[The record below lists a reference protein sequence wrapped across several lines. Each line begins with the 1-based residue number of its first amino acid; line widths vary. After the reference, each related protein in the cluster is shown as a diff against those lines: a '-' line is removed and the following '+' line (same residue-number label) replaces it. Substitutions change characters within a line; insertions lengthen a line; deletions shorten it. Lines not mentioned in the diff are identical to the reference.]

1 MIASTRTVWV
11 ASLVVLAAVAVS
23 RPVWAESR
31 NQIRAITFSED
42 SGTTK
47 VRISG
52 SEVATFT
59 VYKLERPSR
68 VVLDVARAEL
78 SDELRGHEAGVSL
91 AANTWAV
98 GAVGAQPLVD
108 SGSGVRVIV
117 ALARPGRYD
126 VKIDGKD
133 LLVLVT
139 ARDAAPAGGNDAETK
154 KAQAAAADAQ
164 RASAI
169 ARADAEQSQRALAVA
184 ERSKTDAE
192 RSRLAAEQSKAAA
205 EKAQKEAEREASL
218 AKTSA
223 TSAQKEAERLRAVAA
238 EQAARAQRAEQQAA
252 AAAAGDRKRDEAAAA
267 ARKEAQRAQAE
278 AEAARVAA
286 VAAQKEMERTRAA
299 AEEAKRSGQLELERE
314 RKALAALRA
323 TVEADRQ
330 EVSAQRAQ
338 LAKDNSDAERLRGEA
353 KAAREEAARVRSEA
367 EAAQRAVAQAR
378 KEAEAAHKAANAE
391 RKEVSSLRAAA
402 QAKLDDAEKKLDD
415 ANAKLGAA
423 NAQLASLDQKTAA
436 ARRLQEEAQA
446 TAQKAAAQ
454 KAAAEK
460 AELAASAAQKAAE
473 AEVARAVAAA
483 EKSKSAAAS
492 AAQADKSSA
501 ASERERLARE
511 AAAAEAR
518 LAEVRQKAAA
528 AEEDRARAE
537 KAAALAKAE
546 LEAKQRSLTSLEAQ
560 RQGTEQ
566 KIRDAA
572 TRQARAEAAALSAG
586 ERKQRAEAEAL
597 SAERTKQANEAAAKQ
612 AEAQRVAAET
622 ASRAT
627 EEQRLAALAASRAA
641 ETQRAAA
648 EDALAELAERRRQAD
663 RAAAALEERRAAA
676 AKAEAKQAKAAE
688 ADRQSSD
695 RASKSER
702 ERAAALATRLA
713 AERQRAEDELRERT
727 AAVKEQ
733 SKEVDRLKQAAA
745 AARADAE
752 REENRRTQLAERRA
766 AEERELERLRKQVA
780 SAAVAPA
787 PAPVLASPVAPRNPS
802 ATLVAMAPTR
812 AAAPR
817 PIAPPKAAPSPAAP
831 APAAKAV
838 ATVTDISFHADDLEP
853 RIDIAIRGD
862 AEVRQGPITD
872 RRVELIIDDAQL
884 ADKLER
890 KLDVTRFGGAL
901 RSISSFRDR
910 KVSGRIHLVVD
921 LATPVTPTLS
931 RRGDIVGWRFAASP
945 VAQPARR
952 APRTQNI
959 PPPVIGGFGS
969 GASTP
974 IAQQTVTQVNNRRRK
989 VYRGP
994 TVELDF
1000 KEAPIHDL
1008 LRLLSDVG
1016 KVNIVVPDEVDAKV
1030 TVRMKRVPW
1039 DQALE
1044 VILASKGL
1052 WYRQEGNLIRV
1063 AQRKALDEEDEAE
1076 AARRAAAVQ
1085 AEAPR
1090 PDVIT
1095 LNYASAEALRTKL
1108 APLLSPKGKIEV
1120 DERTNALLVNDVRA
1134 NREEIR
1140 ALALQLDTQTP
1151 QISIE
1156 ARIVEARSTF
1166 TREIG
1171 VQWGGR
1177 ATAGPDGGNATGLLF
1192 PSSIGLAGGAEDD
1205 ATIRS
1210 GVATPSDFAV
1220 NLPAAVGSGAGGALG
1235 ISLGSIGGN
1244 YNINLRLSALEGTGS
1259 VRIVSAPKITVLN
1272 NTEAKI
1278 SQGVSIPI
1286 QVLSAQGTNTVFVP
1300 ADLALTVKPY
1310 VSLRDCAIAMEL
1322 NVTKNEP
1329 DFVNTGA
1336 RGDPTILR
1344 KEARTT
1350 LLVNDGETSVLGGIY
1365 TRNAG
1370 LAYAKVPFFGD
1381 LPVLGWLFK
1390 NRSENDSRTEVLV
1403 FITPKITNKA
1413 FLRCQNEPK

>member
-47 VRISG
+47 VRIAG

-98 GAVGAQPLVD
+98 GTVGAQPLVD
-108 SGSGVRVIV
+108 GGNGVRVIV
-117 ALARPGRYD
+117 ALARSGRYD

-154 KAQAAAADAQ
+154 KAQAAAANA
-164 RASAI
+164 
-169 ARADAEQSQRALAVA
+169 QRALAVA
-184 ERSKTDAE
+184 EQSKTDAE
-192 RSRLAAEQSKAAA
+192 RSRVAAEQSKSVA
-205 EKAQKEAEREASL
+205 EKAQKEAEREAQL
-218 AKTSA
+218 AKSSA

-238 EQAARAQRAEQQAA
+238 EQAARAERAEKQAQA
-252 AAAAGDRKRDEAAAA
+252 SAAGDRKREDAAAT
-267 ARKEAQRAQAE
+267 ARKDAARAQAD

-286 VAAQKEMERTRAA
+286 AAAQSAATAAQQELERTRVA
-299 AEEAKRSGQLELERE
+299 AEEAKRKGQQELERD
-314 RKALAALRA
+314 RKALAAERA
-323 TVEADRQ
+323 AVEAERQ
-330 EVSAQRAQ
+330 QVSAQKAQ
-338 LAKDNSDAERLRGEA
+338 LAKDSGDAEKLRAEA
-353 KAAREEAARVRSEA
+353 KAARDEAARVRSEA
-367 EAAQRAVAQAR
+367 EAAQRAVAEAR
-378 KEAEAAHKAANAE
+378 KEADAAHKAAAAE
-391 RKEVSSLRAAA
+391 RKEVSSLRQAA
-402 QAKLDDAEKKLDD
+402 QAKLDDAEKKLGD
-415 ANAKLGAA
+415 ANAKLDAA
-423 NAQLASLDQKTAA
+423 NAQLATLDQKTAA
-436 ARRLQEEAQA
+436 ARQLQTEAQA
-446 TAQKAAAQ
+446 VAQRAAAQ
-454 KAAAEK
+454 KAAAEQ
-460 AELAASAAQKAAE
+460 AEVAASRAQKAAE

-483 EKSKSAAAS
+483 EQSKSASASAAKADKSAAA
-492 AAQADKSSA
+492 A
-501 ASERERLARE
+501 ERERLARE
-511 AAAAEAR
+511 AQAAEAR

-528 AEEDRARAE
+528 AEADRSKAE
-537 KAAALAKAE
+537 KAAAVAKAE
-546 LEAKQRSLTSLEAQ
+546 LDDKQKALSSLEAQ
-560 RQGTEQ
+560 RQGTEE

-572 TRQARAEAAALSAG
+572 TRQARAEAAAHSAG
-586 ERKQRAEAEAL
+586 ERKQKAESEAL
-597 SAERTKQANEAAAKQ
+597 SAERTKVAAEAAAKQ
-612 AEAQRVAAET
+612 AAAQRIAAET
-622 ASRAT
+622 ASRAA
-627 EEQRLAALAASRAA
+627 EEQRVAAEAASRAA

-648 EDALAELAERRRQAD
+648 EGALAELADRRRQAA
-663 RAAAALEERRAAA
+663 RAETELEARRTAA
-676 AKAEAKQAKAAE
+676 AKAEAAQAKAAQ
-688 ADRQSSD
+688 ADRQKTD
-695 RASKSER
+695 RASKAER
-702 ERAAALATRLA
+702 ERATAEATRLA

-727 AAVKEQ
+727 AAVKDQ
-733 SKEVDRLKQAAA
+733 AKEVDRLKAAA
-745 AARADAE
+745 ATARAEAE
-752 REENRRTQLAERRA
+752 REENRRTQLAERRV

-780 SAAVAPA
+780 TAAATPA
-787 PAPVLASPVAPRNPS
+787 PARAAATPAPRNS
-802 ATLVAMAPTR
+802 NATLVAMAPTR
-812 AAAPR
+812 AATP
-817 PIAPPKAAPSPAAP
+817 PAPPPAKAAPIAPAAP
-831 APAAKAV
+831 AAKL
-838 ATVTDISFHADDLEP
+838 ATVTDISFHADDVAP
-853 RIDIAIRGD
+853 RIDIAISGEAD
-862 AEVRQGPITD
+862 VREGAVTA
-872 RRVELIIDDAQL
+872 RRAELIIDDVKL
-884 ADKLER
+884 ADQLER

-910 KVSGRIHLVVD
+910 KVAGRVHLVVD
-921 LATPVTPTLS
+921 LAQPATVTLQ
-931 RRGDIVGWRFAASP
+931 RKAGVVGWHFAP
-945 VAQPARR
+945 QVAQSAKR

-1108 APLLSPKGKIEV
+1108 SPLLSPKGKIEV

-1205 ATIRS
+1205 ATVRN

-1272 NTEAKI
+1272 NTEARI

-1350 LLVNDGETSVLGGIY
+1350 LLVADGETSVLGGIY

-1370 LAYAKVPFFGD
+1370 LSYSKVPFFGD
-1381 LPVLGWLFK
+1381 LPVLGWFFK
-1390 NRSENDSRTEVLV
+1390 NRSETDQRTEVLV

>member
-11 ASLVVLAAVAVS
+11 ASLVVLAAVAIS

-47 VRISG
+47 VRIAG

-98 GAVGAQPLVD
+98 GTVGAQPLVD
-108 SGSGVRVIV
+108 GGNGVRVIV

-139 ARDAAPAGGNDAETK
+139 ARDAAPAGGSDAETK
-154 KAQAAAADAQ
+154 KAQAAAATA
-164 RASAI
+164 
-169 ARADAEQSQRALAVA
+169 QRALAVA
-184 ERSKTDAE
+184 EQSKTDAE
-192 RSRLAAEQSKAAA
+192 RSRVAAEQSKSAA
-205 EKAQKEAEREASL
+205 EKAQKEAEREAQL
-218 AKTSA
+218 AKSSA

-238 EQAARAQRAEQQAA
+238 EQAARAERAEQQAQA
-252 AAAAGDRKRDEAAAA
+252 SAAGDRKREDAAAA
-267 ARKEAQRAQAE
+267 ARKDAARAQAE
-278 AEAARVAA
+278 AEAARIAA
-286 VAAQKEMERTRAA
+286 AAAQKEMERTRAA
-299 AEEAKRSGQLELERE
+299 AEEAKRKGQAELERD
-314 RKALAALRA
+314 RKALAAERA
-323 TVEADRQ
+323 AVEAERQ
-330 EVSAQRAQ
+330 QVSAQKAQ
-338 LAKDNSDAERLRGEA
+338 LAKDSGAAERLRAEA
-353 KAAREEAARVRSEA
+353 KAARDEAARVRSEA
-367 EAAQRAVAQAR
+367 EAAQRAVAEAR
-378 KEAEAAHKAANAE
+378 KEADAAHKAAAAE
-391 RKEVSSLRAAA
+391 RKEVSSLRQAA
-402 QAKLDDAEKKLDD
+402 QAKLDAAEKKLGD
-415 ANAKLGAA
+415 ANTKLDAA
-423 NAQLASLDQKTAA
+423 NAQLATLDQKTAA
-436 ARRLQEEAQA
+436 ARQLQAEAQA
-446 TAQKAAAQ
+446 VAQRAAAQ
-454 KAAAEK
+454 KAAAEQ
-460 AELAASAAQKAAE
+460 AEQAAARAQKAAE

-483 EKSKSAAAS
+483 EQSKSASASAAKADKSAAAT
-492 AAQADKSSA
+492 
-501 ASERERLARE
+501 ERERLARE

-518 LAEVRQKAAA
+518 LAEVRRKAAA
-528 AEEDRARAE
+528 AEEDRGKAE

-546 LEAKQRSLTSLEAQ
+546 LDDKQRALASLEAQ
-560 RQGTEQ
+560 RQGTEE

-572 TRQARAEAAALSAG
+572 TRQARAEAAAHSAG
-586 ERKQRAEAEAL
+586 ERKQKAESEAL
-597 SAERTKQANEAAAKQ
+597 SAERTKVAAEAAAKQ
-612 AEAQRVAAET
+612 AAAQRIAAET
-622 ASRAT
+622 ASRAA
-627 EEQRLAALAASRAA
+627 EEQRVAAEAASRAA

-648 EDALAELAERRRQAD
+648 EGALAELADRRRQAA
-663 RAAAALEERRAAA
+663 RAEAELEERRTAA
-676 AKAEAKQAKAAE
+676 AKAEAAQAKAAQ
-688 ADRQSSD
+688 ADRQKTD
-695 RASKSER
+695 RASKAER
-702 ERAAALATRLA
+702 ERATAEATRLA

-727 AAVKEQ
+727 AAVKDQ
-733 SKEVDRLKQAAA
+733 AKEVDRLKAAA
-745 AARADAE
+745 ATARAEAE
-752 REENRRTQLAERRA
+752 REENRRTQLAERRV

-780 SAAVAPA
+780 TAASTPA
-787 PAPVLASPVAPRNPS
+787 PAPRNHN

-812 AAAPR
+812 AATPPA
-817 PIAPPKAAPSPAAP
+817 APPAPAKTAPAKAAP
-831 APAAKAV
+831 APAAKL
-838 ATVTDISFHADDLEP
+838 ATVTDISFHADDVAP
-853 RIDIAIRGD
+853 RIDIAISGD
-862 AEVRQGPITD
+862 ADVREGAVTA
-872 RRVELIIDDAQL
+872 RRAELIIDDVKL
-884 ADKLER
+884 ADQLER

-910 KVSGRIHLVVD
+910 KVAGRVHLVVD
-921 LATPVTPTLS
+921 LAQPVTVSLQ
-931 RRGDIVGWRFAASP
+931 RRAGVVGWHFAQTQ
-945 VAQPARR
+945 VAQPAKR

-974 IAQQTVTQVNNRRRK
+974 VAQQTVTQVNNRRRK

-1108 APLLSPKGKIEV
+1108 SPLLSPKGKIEV

-1205 ATIRS
+1205 ATVRN

-1272 NTEAKI
+1272 NTEARI

-1350 LLVNDGETSVLGGIY
+1350 LLVADGETSVLGGIY

-1370 LAYAKVPFFGD
+1370 LSYSKVPFFGD
-1381 LPVLGWLFK
+1381 LPVLGWFFK
-1390 NRSENDSRTEVLV
+1390 NRSETDQRTEVLV